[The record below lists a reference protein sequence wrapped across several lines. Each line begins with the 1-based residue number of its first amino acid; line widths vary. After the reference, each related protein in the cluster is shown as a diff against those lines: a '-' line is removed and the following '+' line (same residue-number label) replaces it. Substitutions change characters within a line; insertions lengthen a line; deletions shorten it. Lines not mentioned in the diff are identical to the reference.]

1 MQTTL
6 RLIALVGILA
16 CEDAAVFAP
25 SSFLYSAS
33 RVSMGRSNTSLQVVD
48 LKQRVG
54 SEVRSVFSDIQ
65 SLLWFVPNA
74 TESIIDS
81 YNLEEAAGI
90 FAAAGRFDPGLN
102 RNRDDERS
110 WWMDLLQ
117 VCKDIP
123 KMRWSCRTRYSCKY
137 THLWYWLDTLR
148 SILCVWFLL
157 QGMISVWVSG
167 KCV

>member
-65 SLLWFVPNA
+65 SLL
-74 TESIIDS
+74 
-81 YNLEEAAGI
+81 
-90 FAAAGRFDPGLN
+90 
-102 RNRDDERS
+102 
-110 WWMDLLQ
+110 
-117 VCKDIP
+117 
-123 KMRWSCRTRYSCKY
+123 
-137 THLWYWLDTLR
+137 
-148 SILCVWFLL
+148 
-157 QGMISVWVSG
+157 
-167 KCV
+167 